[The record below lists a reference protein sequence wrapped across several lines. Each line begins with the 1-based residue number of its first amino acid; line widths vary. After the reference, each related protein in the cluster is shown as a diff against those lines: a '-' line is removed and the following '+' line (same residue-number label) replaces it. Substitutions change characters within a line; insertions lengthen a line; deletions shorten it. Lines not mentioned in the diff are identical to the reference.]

1 MLFDWFI
8 ELSSHFPVFDQTL
21 LDPDIILVAR
31 KVSLPNVSIFNAFG
45 SLGLV
50 ATGVWAANKLLASA
64 RREIKLL
71 PGRSGVVHRYVDTEE
86 AAALSLAGTKDQ
98 PQTPQNG
105 GVADTSPTDSRQ
117 IDIAAFAPPE
127 VAPGDDFYI
136 QVVLLSPEQLSAATA
151 LAKELEPSSEL
162 YRCIP
167 LKVPIR
173 KGDQIRVTLE
183 GRGADILEAEQSF
196 IWQGYVAHI
205 AFAARLPARHGQRD
219 YKPLIRIFLN
229 SAPVGI
235 IELKVKAILN
245 SQSADVAP
253 VTEKALRFNQVFLS
267 YASDDRVKVLEMAKI
282 LKAQKIDFFQ
292 DVLSLEPGQRW
303 EREIYKKIAICDA
316 FFLFWSSHAKKSE
329 WVIREALLAL
339 QYQKASPDGAP
350 YFMPI
355 IIEGPPIVTPPK
367 ELHEIHFNDPIQ
379 YMIFAE
385 EQARK
390 QVASQTEA

>member
-8 ELSSHFPVFDQTL
+8 ELSSHFPVFDRTL
-21 LDPDIILVAR
+21 FDPDIILVAR
-31 KVSLPNVSIFNAFG
+31 KVALPNISIFNAFG

-50 ATGVWAANKLLASA
+50 ATGVWAANKLLTSAS
-64 RREIKLL
+64 REIKLL
-71 PGRSGVVHRYVDTEE
+71 PARSGVVHRHVDSEE

-98 PQTPQNG
+98 AQAPQSG
-105 GVADTSPTDSRQ
+105 AVADISPTDTRQ
-117 IDIAAFAPPE
+117 IDIAAFAPPK

-136 QVVLLSPEQLSAATA
+136 QVVLLSPEQLSDAKA
-151 LAKELEPSSEL
+151 LAEELEPGSEL

-167 LKVPIR
+167 LKVPIK

-183 GRGADILEAEQSF
+183 GRGADILEGGQSF

-235 IELKVKAILN
+235 IELKIKAILN
-245 SQSADVAP
+245 SQSLDVAP

-303 EREIYKKIAICDA
+303 EQEIYKKIAISDA
-316 FFLFWSSHAKKSE
+316 FFLFWSSNAKKSE
-329 WVIREALLAL
+329 WVMREALLAL
-339 QYQKASPDGAP
+339 QYQKVSPDGAP

-355 IIEGPPIVTPPK
+355 IIEGPPVVTPPR
-367 ELHEIHFNDPIQ
+367 ELSEIHFNDPIQ
-379 YMIFAE
+379 HMIFAE
-385 EQARK
+385 QAQK
-390 QVASQTEA
+390 QVVSQTGA